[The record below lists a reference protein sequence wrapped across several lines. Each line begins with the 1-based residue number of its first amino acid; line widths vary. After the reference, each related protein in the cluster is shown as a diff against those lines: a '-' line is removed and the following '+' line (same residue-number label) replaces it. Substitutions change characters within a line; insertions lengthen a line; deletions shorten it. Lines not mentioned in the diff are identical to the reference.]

1 MIDPMKMAEKTAAL
15 ALATSAPGTAETMR
29 MVADNLRTFR
39 AGYDEF
45 IKAVA
50 MGTIDAPHAAMESFM
65 KKWMAKTTSDDVW
78 SVWENH

>member
-1 MIDPMKMAEKTAAL
+1 
-15 ALATSAPGTAETMR
+15 MR

-65 KKWMAKTTSDDVW
+65 KKWMSKTTSDDVW